1 MNIKY
6 MKEAYKEALKAF
18 AIDEVAVG
26 AVIVKNNK
34 IIARS
39 NNLKEKKACGI
50 YHAEILAIIKACK
63 KISNW
68 RLDGCDIYITL
79 APCPMCASAI
89 KQARISN
96 VYCGLSNLNES
107 TMNITKKIFEEND
120 INSSVNFVSDL
131 FCDEVDLLMKN
142 FFKNKRTKIK

>member
-1 MNIKY
+1 MNY
-6 MKEAYKEALKAF
+6 MDEAIKEAKKAMNEG
-18 AIDEVAVG
+18 EVPIG
-26 AVIVKNNK
+26 CVIVKDG
-34 IIARS
+34 IIIGKGH
-39 NNLKEKKACGI
+39 NTKEKEKCSI
-50 YHAEILAIIKACK
+50 NHAEILAIKEASK
-63 KISNW
+63 KIDNW
-68 RLDGCDIYITL
+68 RLGGTEMYVTME
-79 APCPMCASAI
+79 PCPMCASAI

>member
-1 MNIKY
+1 
-6 MKEAYKEALKAF
+6 
-18 AIDEVAVG
+18 
-26 AVIVKNNK
+26 
-34 IIARS
+34 
-39 NNLKEKKACGI
+39 
-50 YHAEILAIIKACK
+50 
-63 KISNW
+63 
-68 RLDGCDIYITL
+68 
-79 APCPMCASAI
+79 MCASAI

-107 TMNITKKIFEEND
+107 TMDITKKIFEEND